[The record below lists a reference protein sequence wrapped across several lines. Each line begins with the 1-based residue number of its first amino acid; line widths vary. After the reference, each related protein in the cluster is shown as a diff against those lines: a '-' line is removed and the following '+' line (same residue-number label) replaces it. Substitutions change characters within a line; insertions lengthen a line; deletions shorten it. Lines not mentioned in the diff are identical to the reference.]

1 MSAPIAARVSAAAA
15 SGAAPTVPGL
25 TVFIDNY
32 DSFSYNVVQLLAELG
47 AEVVVYR
54 NDAITV
60 AEVEALH
67 PARIVISPG
76 PGAPKNAGVSC
87 DIIRAFAGKAPI
99 FGVCLGLQCM
109 FEVFGGV
116 VSHAGEIVH
125 GKTSPIHHDGKGCFT
140 GLPSP
145 VNAVRYHS
153 LAGRPD
159 TLPACLEVTA
169 RTDSG
174 VIQGVRHADFVI
186 EGVQFHPESILTEGG
201 RTMLANF
208 LQWTDGTRSMGTAA
222 AAAGATGADTAAA
235 APTAVAPAATA

>member
-76 PGAPKNAGVSC
+76 PGAPKDAGVSC

-99 FGVCLGLQCM
+99 FGVCLGAYHH
-109 FEVFGGV
+109 GS
-116 VSHAGEIVH
+116 SHGAAH
-125 GKTSPIHHDGKGCFT
+125 ARHSSPMPH
-140 GLPSP
+140 
-145 VNAVRYHS
+145 
-153 LAGRPD
+153 
-159 TLPACLEVTA
+159 
-169 RTDSG
+169 RTDG
-174 VIQGVRHADFVI
+174 CCRPPVHV
-186 EGVQFHPESILTEGG
+186 
-201 RTMLANF
+201 
-208 LQWTDGTRSMGTAA
+208 
-222 AAAGATGADTAAA
+222 
-235 APTAVAPAATA
+235 